1 MPREGREF
9 EQAYEWL
16 YSLDDRFKVTSPAFL
31 YDRAAGIDRE
41 IDVLVEYTDAQGI
54 HRKISIECRDRK
66 AAQNV
71 MWIEQLQQKREDIG
85 LDYIIATT
93 TSKFSDAAIRKAKYH
108 GVILE
113 QAEMLGKATV
123 DNLPEFFFDAFFL
136 NFELLEMNLYTTNHG
151 KMSLAQYMKDINV
164 MERAALL
171 QHINTEFYFS
181 IDPYQVLEANHIS
194 REDFY
199 AKEDNSIEMSGNN
212 ILPADKKPP
221 FFKNVMIIE
230 WRIRALPI
238 KISLPLCDSISVFD
252 GETHSNKDYRA
263 IYGNDE
269 DYFRIGYLDGKLF
282 TELQLKK
289 RQHKRFVSA
298 NLELNTIIPEGIDMR
313 FDKDFDYIAHNLLGE
328 FDLSALGI

>member
-66 AAQNV
+66 ATQNV

-123 DNLPEFFFDAFFL
+123 DNLPKFFFDAFFL

-151 KMSLAQYMKDINV
+151 KMSLAQYMKDLNV

-171 QHINTEFYFS
+171 QHVNTEFYFS

-212 ILPADKKPP
+212 ILPADNKPP

-230 WRIRALPI
+230 WKIRALPI

-252 GETHSNKDYRA
+252 GETHSN
-263 IYGNDE
+263 
-269 DYFRIGYLDGKLF
+269 
-282 TELQLKK
+282 
-289 RQHKRFVSA
+289 
-298 NLELNTIIPEGIDMR
+298 
-313 FDKDFDYIAHNLLGE
+313 
-328 FDLSALGI
+328 

>member
-9 EQAYEWL
+9 EKAYEWL
-16 YSLDDRFKVTSPAFL
+16 YSLDESFKVTSPAFL

-66 AAQNV
+66 ATQNV

-123 DNLPEFFFDAFFL
+123 DNLPKFFFDAFFL

-151 KMSLAQYMKDINV
+151 KMSLAQYMKGLNV
-164 MERAALL
+164 MERAAVLK
-171 QHINTEFYFS
+171 HINTEFYYS
-181 IDPYQVLEANHIS
+181 LDPYRIIEEHHIS
-194 REDFY
+194 REAFY
-199 AKEDNSIEMSGNN
+199 AKENNSIEMSGNN
-212 ILPADKKPP
+212 ILPAGNKPP
-221 FFKNVMIIE
+221 FFKNVMVIE
-230 WRIRALPI
+230 WRVRALPM

-252 GETHSNKDYRA
+252 GETRSNKDYRA
-263 IYGNDE
+263 IYGSDE
-269 DYFRIGYLDGKLF
+269 EYFRIGYLNGKLF
-282 TELQLKK
+282 TELNLRK
-289 RQHKRFVSA
+289 RKYKRFVSA
-298 NLELNTIIPEGIDMR
+298 NLELNTIIPNGIDIR
-313 FDKDFDYIAHNLLGE
+313 FEEDFDYIANNLLGE
-328 FDLSALGI
+328 FDLSALGV

>member
-16 YSLDDRFKVTSPAFL
+16 YSLDNRFKVTSPAFL
-31 YDRAAGIDRE
+31 YDRAAGIERE
-41 IDVLVEYTDAQGI
+41 IDVLVEYTDDQGLP
-54 HRKISIECRDRK
+54 RKISIECRDRK
-66 AAQNV
+66 ATQNV

-93 TSKFSDAAIRKAKYH
+93 TAKFSDAAIRKAKYH
-108 GVILE
+108 GIILE

-123 DNLPEFFFDAFFL
+123 DNLQKFFFDAFFL

-151 KMSLAQYMKDINV
+151 KMSLAQYMNGLNV
-164 MERAALL
+164 MERSAVL
-171 QHINTEFYFS
+171 QHINTEFYLS
-181 IDPYQVLEANHIS
+181 LDPYRIIEDHHIS
-194 REDFY
+194 RDDFY
-199 AKEDNSIEMSGNN
+199 AKEDNSIEMSGKY
-212 ILPADKKPP
+212 ILPADNKPR

-230 WRIRALPI
+230 WQVRALPM

-252 GETHSNKDYRA
+252 GETRSNKDYRA
-263 IYGNDE
+263 IYGNE
-269 DYFRIGYLDGKLF
+269 EEFFRIGYLDGRLF
-282 TELQLKK
+282 TELNLRK
-289 RQHKRFVSA
+289 RKFKRFVSA
-298 NLELNTIIPEGIDMR
+298 NLALNTIIPDGVDIR

>member
-1 MPREGREF
+1 M
-9 EQAYEWL
+9 
-16 YSLDDRFKVTSPAFL
+16 K
-31 YDRAAGIDRE
+31 
-41 IDVLVEYTDAQGI
+41 
-54 HRKISIECRDRK
+54 K
-66 AAQNV
+66 
-71 MWIEQLQQKREDIG
+71 
-85 LDYIIATT
+85 
-93 TSKFSDAAIRKAKYH
+93 
-108 GVILE
+108 
-113 QAEMLGKATV
+113 
-123 DNLPEFFFDAFFL
+123 
-136 NFELLEMNLYTTNHG
+136 LLL
-151 KMSLAQYMKDINV
+151 S
-164 MERAALL
+164 AALL
-171 QHINTEFYFS
+171 TMSIISYSQVDGEFSLPHTTS
-181 IDPYQVLEANHIS
+181 IEKLSQFVGQRVKVPSNYGGDIHDRVRFES
-194 REDFY
+194 CDFY

-212 ILPADKKPP
+212 ILPADNKPP